1 MNYVLFDNFRRSN
14 LLPLTYLRP
23 VADIRIGITTIRE
36 KWEKYLG
43 VTTSTLTE
51 DFLSEKYPIKEEKDN
66 IMING
71 SICPTP
77 ELVKEISKLNNN
89 DVLVKGEV
97 IAAMRVES
105 TDLENMDEDN
115 VEGVNVVE
123 SSSDFLK
130 IDYTWDIFN
139 FNDRAIR
146 DDYKLL
152 TQGKKSA
159 ALDKSN
165 TVFGKDIFVEEGA
178 VVRGAVLNSESGP
191 IYIGKN
197 AEIMEGSLIRGPF
210 SLGENAVVKMG
221 AKIYGPTTVGPFSKV
236 GGEINNSVI
245 FGYSNKAHDGFMGN
259 SVIGEWCNIGADS
272 NTSNLKNTYDNV
284 KVWNYGDQTFVETGL
299 QFCGLIMGD
308 HSKCGINT
316 MFNTGTVIGINTNV
330 YGGGY
335 QRNFVPSFLWGGTSG
350 FRGFDFQ
357 KALDV
362 ARKMYARRGLEFNS
376 IDRDIL
382 KSVYNM
388 TLDKTNSRMFF

>member
-1 MNYVLFDNFRRSN
+1 
-14 LLPLTYLRP
+14 
-23 VADIRIGITTIRE
+23 
-36 KWEKYLG
+36 
-43 VTTSTLTE
+43 
-51 DFLSEKYPIKEEKDN
+51 
-66 IMING
+66 
-71 SICPTP
+71 
-77 ELVKEISKLNNN
+77 
-89 DVLVKGEV
+89 
-97 IAAMRVES
+97 
-105 TDLENMDEDN
+105 MDEDN

-139 FNDRAIR
+139 FNDKAIR
-146 DDYKLL
+146 DDYERITK
-152 TQGKKSA
+152 GRKSA
-159 ALDKSN
+159 AIDKSN
-165 TVFGKDIFVEEGA
+165 TVFGNDVFVEEGA
-178 VVRGAVLNSESGP
+178 VVRGAVLNSETGP
-191 IYIGKN
+191 VYIGKN
-197 AEIMEGSLIRGPF
+197 AEIMEGCLVRGPF

-221 AKIYGPTTVGPFSKV
+221 AKIYGPTTVGPYSKV

-330 YGGGY
+330 FGGGY

-382 KSVYNM
+382 SSVYNM